1 MRVDVRGKRR
11 ERNVDRF
18 VGAVAAHGG
27 AVAGFAEFIDAF
39 ERLIGL
45 TLFDQGRQTVQVV
58 AHVMT
63 ENRELASG
71 LAPGFELFDGR
82 AVAGREHPALALG
95 DFLCLVCAKV
105 DGKKHKVE
113 GVEGE
118 GQKLNGF
125 SVSCHKNG
133 FVPGA
138 QLLRREVVSVPEGE
152 REFFGD
158 EVEELIAIDRIRTAD
173 GSPIMVEYN
182 LFPRAGLEFLETEPL
197 GDASLFKLIRERT
210 DRRAFRGSE
219 QSLGIQLANDELA
232 KLLEVPLAEPLFNL
246 RGRYRDQF
254 NKPLY
259 VGQQYIIGS
268 RYTFSM

>member
-1 MRVDVRGKRR
+1 MSAQTLKDSPLLLYQQVAGDLRSSIENDVYHEGHRIPSEAELSQLYSVSRITVRKAIEQLVDEGLLVKRQGKGTFVQPRRR
-11 ERNVDRF
+11 ERVILDDRSS
-18 VGAVAAHGG
+18 
-27 AVAGFAEFIDAF
+27 EI
-39 ERLIGL
+39 
-45 TLFDQGRQTVQVV
+45 
-58 AHVMT
+58 
-63 ENRELASG
+63 
-71 LAPGFELFDGR
+71 
-82 AVAGREHPALALG
+82 
-95 DFLCLVCAKV
+95 
-105 DGKKHKVE
+105 
-113 GVEGE
+113 
-118 GQKLNGF
+118 NGF
-125 SVSCHKNG
+125 SVSCRKNG

-182 LFPRAGLEFLETEPL
+182 LFPRAGLEFLETELL

>member
-1 MRVDVRGKRR
+1 M
-11 ERNVDRF
+11 
-18 VGAVAAHGG
+18 
-27 AVAGFAEFIDAF
+27 
-39 ERLIGL
+39 
-45 TLFDQGRQTVQVV
+45 
-58 AHVMT
+58 
-63 ENRELASG
+63 
-71 LAPGFELFDGR
+71 
-82 AVAGREHPALALG
+82 
-95 DFLCLVCAKV
+95 
-105 DGKKHKVE
+105 
-113 GVEGE
+113 
-118 GQKLNGF
+118 
-125 SVSCHKNG
+125 
-133 FVPGA
+133 
-138 QLLRREVVSVPEGE
+138 
-152 REFFGD
+152 
-158 EVEELIAIDRIRTAD
+158 IAIDRIRTAD

-219 QSLGIQLANDELA
+219 QSLGIQLVNDELA

>member
-1 MRVDVRGKRR
+1 MRS
-11 ERNVDRF
+11 
-18 VGAVAAHGG
+18 
-27 AVAGFAEFIDAF
+27 FIDAL
-39 ERLIGL
+39 ERLVDVALLDQSHMAAQEVPYVMAEDRKL
-45 TLFDQGRQTVQVV
+45 TSR
-58 AHVMT
+58 
-63 ENRELASG
+63 
-71 LAPGFELFDGR
+71 LAPSLELFDSCV
-82 AVAGREHPALALG
+82 VAGREHPALALG
-95 DFLCLVCAKV
+95 DFLRLVFAQIN
-105 DGKKHKVE
+105 GKKHKV
-113 GVEGE
+113 GGAKGE

-125 SVSCHKNG
+125 SVSCRKNG

-219 QSLGIQLANDELA
+219 QSLGIQLVNDELA